1 MRKGYI
7 EIVSAW
13 WSRTVEIVVINRQEI
28 TQQNIFTFFLS
39 VLKLADF
46 SLALQNGTTATSM
59 QQEIEMVCLSIIYY
73 RATLGD

>member
-1 MRKGYI
+1 MISNCRNSSHKP
-7 EIVSAW
+7 
-13 WSRTVEIVVINRQEI
+13 SRNYSTKH
-28 TQQNIFTFFLS
+28 FHFFLS